1 MPLEPYKIKV
11 VEPIHLRPRPAREEA
26 LSAAR
31 YNVFRLAS
39 RDVYIDLLTDSGT
52 GAMSVQQWSALMG
65 GDEAYAGSASFDQ
78 LRETVREIMGFEYV
92 VPAHQGRGAEH
103 ILFTA
108 TLQPGQIVLNNHHF
122 DTTRAHVEARG
133 AVATDLGGTGHD
145 NFDRPDPF
153 KGDIDLAALN
163 AFLTRSAAK
172 VAMVML
178 TVTDNTFGGQPV
190 SLANIRGAAAI
201 ARRHGVPFFIDA
213 ARFAENAYFIQ
224 QREAECR
231 GWSIERIVKAMFAEA
246 DGCTMSG
253 KKDALANIGGFVAL
267 RDRELYR
274 KVSTQA
280 ILFEGFPTYG
290 GLAGRDLGAM
300 AQGLREA
307 LEESYLEHRIGQV
320 AYLGERLVRAGVP
333 VMRPFGGH
341 AVYVDAAR
349 FLPHLARQAYPG
361 QALTIALYL
370 EAGIRTV
377 EVGTVLAGRDPHS
390 HAERLP
396 ELDLV
401 RLALPR
407 RVYTEC
413 HLDYVATA
421 FQSIAAEPLTV
432 RGVRIT
438 YEAAVLR
445 HFTAEFALLD
455 PVRRQALRETG

>member
-11 VEPIHLRPRPAREEA
+11 VEPINLRSRPARETA
-26 LSAAR
+26 LSVAR
-31 YNVFRLAS
+31 YNLFRLAS

-78 LRETVREIMGFEYV
+78 LRETVRDIMGFEYV

-153 KGDIDLAALN
+153 KGDIDLQTLD
-163 AFLTRSAAK
+163 AFLTQSAAN

-201 ARRHGVPFFIDA
+201 THRHGVPFFLDA

-224 QREAECR
+224 QREDGCR
-231 GWSIERIVKAMFAEA
+231 GWSVARIVRAMFAEA

-253 KKDALANIGGFVAL
+253 KKDALANIGGFVGL
-267 RDRELYR
+267 RDPELYR
-274 KVSTQA
+274 SVSTQA

-320 AYLGERLVRAGVP
+320 AYLGDRLVRAGVP

-349 FLPHLARQAYPG
+349 FLPHLSRRAYPG
-361 QALTIALYL
+361 QALTVALYL
-370 EAGIRTV
+370 EAGIRAV
-377 EVGTVLAGRDPHS
+377 EVGTVMAGRDPHS
-390 HAERLP
+390 HEERLP

-407 RVYTEC
+407 RVYTEG
-413 HLDYVATA
+413 HLDYVAAA
-421 FQSIAAEPLTV
+421 FRSIVAEPLTV
-432 RGVRIT
+432 RGVRIA
-438 YEAAVLR
+438 YEAPVLR
-445 HFTAEFALLD
+445 HFTAEFELLA
-455 PVRRQALRETG
+455 PQPGQVLREAG